1 MTAHA
6 AQQSNGDEPIEL
18 VMPRVMRDMTTIF
31 ADARRVNTISERD
44 LHSRIKANALAPP
57 DERKEPFMSEAELIE
72 AMQETRRATELYE
85 QLLKSLDKLSVFKT
99 RSALR
104 QSARQA
110 AKAAKHHCSHCK
122 GKAVRCGCT
131 HDCPRKDVC
140 KCLPR
145 HCQHCNGASGKC
157 KCDEGCERGDSV
169 ECRPMTS
176 AAASKSTAKKTV
188 KVAKPKVEKIEE
200 DAVEEDEEKNEE
212 EEDA

>member
-1 MTAHA
+1 MPTLASRGRCDPISIRTDACSSNAHCTMNRGLLHALMTAHA

-122 GKAVRCGCT
+122 GKAVR
-131 HDCPRKDVC
+131 
-140 KCLPR
+140 
-145 HCQHCNGASGKC
+145 
-157 KCDEGCERGDSV
+157 
-169 ECRPMTS
+169 
-176 AAASKSTAKKTV
+176 AAARTALPLQGRVQVPAATLPALQWRQRQV
-188 KVAKPKVEKIEE
+188 QVRRGLRTR
-200 DAVEEDEEKNEE
+200 
-212 EEDA
+212 